1 MIKKGAN
8 WQKDVKAFTP
18 GTLVTLRDSIEFINY
33 PEMHLVGARGVVIDF
48 CPNPWYN
55 TVLVEG
61 RVLNLFVGDL
71 KPLEE
76 RCPNDC
82 TG

>member
-1 MIKKGAN
+1 MIKKGAK
-8 WQKDVKAFTP
+8 WQKDVKALPP

-33 PEMHLVGARGVVIDF
+33 PEMQLTGANGVVLDF

-55 TVLVEG
+55 MVLVEG

-71 KPLEE
+71 EPLE
-76 RCPNDC
+76 
-82 TG
+82 G